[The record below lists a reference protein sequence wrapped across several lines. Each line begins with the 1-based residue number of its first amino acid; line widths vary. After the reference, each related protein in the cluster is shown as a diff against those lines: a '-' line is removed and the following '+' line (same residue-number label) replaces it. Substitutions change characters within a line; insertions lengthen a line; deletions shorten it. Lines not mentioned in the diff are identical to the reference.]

1 MDKEF
6 IIKQIYSLVEA
17 HKLWDEM
24 ANHIFALGGELWE
37 SKYAEAYN
45 FHEALVYDLIMK
57 HRGFP
62 SLDEYEFDLFQE
74 TIFDL
79 ACGNKTKVYDENN
92 TIVALLYSVEDLY
105 NWMVQVQNI
114 FIPKEESLN

>member
-1 MDKEF
+1 MDKDF
-6 IIKQIYSLVEA
+6 IIKQLYAIVES

-37 SKYAEAYN
+37 SKYPEAYL
-45 FHEALVYDLIMK
+45 FHESLVYDLIVL

-62 SLDEYEFDLFQE
+62 SLDEEGEFDCFKE

-79 ACGNKTKVYDENN
+79 SRGHKTKLYDIETNEV
-92 TIVALLYSVEDLY
+92 VAILASVEDLY
-105 NWMVQVQNI
+105 NWMMQPQKA
-114 FIPKEESLN
+114 FIPV